1 MNKELQLP
9 TPIGGKAAGRPKSS
23 ELEARTAHLIDT
35 AAQLFNQFG
44 YGKVSL
50 EMIAREAHVAVR
62 TIYVKFGG
70 KQGLLEAIMIAK
82 RDRFFS
88 LHDFEADTRPLRDIV
103 RTFATNFLK
112 MITAPDSMCM
122 QRMVIAEAFEN
133 PELAQTFYNAGPK
146 QTRLMLTQFFTR
158 PDIQAQMCAGIPA
171 EVAAVHLVN
180 CIIGDPLVRFLFDDP
195 ATLKAESESA
205 LDVRLQL
212 FFNSV
217 LSPA

>member
-1 MNKELQLP
+1 MNTELDDH
-9 TPIGGKAAGRPKSS
+9 TPISGKPAGRPKAS
-23 ELEARTAHLIDT
+23 ELEARAAKLIDT
-35 AAQLFNQFG
+35 ASRLFNQHG

-50 EMIAREAHVAVR
+50 ETIAREAHVAVR
-62 TIYVKFGG
+62 TIYVKYGG
-70 KQGLLEAIMIAK
+70 KQGLLEAVMVAK

-103 RTFATNFLK
+103 RTFAGNFLK

-133 PELAQTFYNAGPK
+133 PELAQTFYDAGPR
-146 QTRLMLTQFFTR
+146 QTRLMLAQFFAR
-158 PDIQAQMCAGIPA
+158 PDIAAQMRPNVTP
-171 EVAAVHLVN
+171 EVATVHLVN

-195 ATLKAESESA
+195 ATKLADSAAA
-205 LDVRLQL
+205 LDVRLEL

-217 LSPA
+217 LLPV